1 MSRWRVDQGESPTCI
16 CVSPTYRAHSSVG
29 KVAEE
34 TKRQKDDALVA
45 VTTGTVIWV
54 AAGLVLLV
62 LRDRIDPGGE
72 WWLWT
77 CVVAVVSGF
86 GGILYLRRRRKRVK

>member
-1 MSRWRVDQGESPTCI
+1 M
-16 CVSPTYRAHSSVG
+16 
-29 KVAEE
+29 AEE

-54 AAGLVLLV
+54 VVGLVLLV
-62 LRDRIDPGGE
+62 LRGRIDPGSE

-77 CVVAVVSGF
+77 CVVAVVSGV
-86 GGILYLRRRRKRVK
+86 GGILYLRRRRQRTG